1 MKSNS
6 ATTLAALALAVSI
19 VMIPELAHAQA
30 GGSGQAAGL
39 ISWVVTNLGRP
50 ALYAGILLIG
60 FLLFGGRISLQVICC
75 VAAGGLV
82 LANYG
87 AIAGFFGF

>member
-19 VMIPELAHAQA
+19 VLIPELAHAQA